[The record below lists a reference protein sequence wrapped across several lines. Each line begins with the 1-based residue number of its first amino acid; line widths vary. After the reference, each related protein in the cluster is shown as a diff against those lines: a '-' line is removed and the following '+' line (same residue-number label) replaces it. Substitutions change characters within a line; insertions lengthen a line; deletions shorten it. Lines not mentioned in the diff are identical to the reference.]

1 MIDVHTTVRTF
12 LLANEGL
19 AALVP
24 AARVF
29 AGRNE
34 PPPGY
39 APGSDGPCV
48 TFKVRGGAGAYR
60 GRDYED
66 ALLVPSMQF
75 KCYGTSEVEAYQV
88 YRALADALHGGR
100 GASVLHAEEAGIGQP
115 LEEPDTEW
123 RFVLSFFDVMVRS
136 A

>member
-12 LLANEGL
+12 LLADDGL
-19 AALVP
+19 TALVNT
-24 AARVF
+24 RVF

-34 PPPGY
+34 PPAGYTPG
-39 APGSDGPCV
+39 GDGPCV
-48 TFKVRGGAGAYR
+48 TFKARGGAGTYR

-66 ALLVPSMQF
+66 ALLIPSMQF
-75 KCYGTSEVEAYQV
+75 KCYGASEVEAFQV
-88 YRALADALHGGR
+88 YRALADALHGGH
-100 GASVLHAEEAGIGQP
+100 GASILHAEEAGFGQL
-115 LEEPDTEW
+115 LEEPDIEW

>member
-12 LLANEGL
+12 LLANAGL
-19 AALVP
+19 TDLVNT
-24 AARVF
+24 RVF

-39 APGSDGPCV
+39 TPGDGPCV
-48 TFKVRGGAGAYR
+48 TFKARGGAGPYR

-66 ALLVPSMQF
+66 ALIVPSMQF
-75 KCYGTSEVEAYQV
+75 KCYGASEVEAYQV
-88 YRALADALHGGR
+88 YRALADALHGR
-100 GASVLHAEEAGIGQP
+100 HGASILHAEEAGVGQP